1 LCGEKKLDFVA
12 KNKRLVNKMS
22 DSKLPKEKS
31 EEGDV
36 EEGLMRLKLPE
47 ETDGNANNTKS
58 K

>member
-1 LCGEKKLDFVA
+1 
-12 KNKRLVNKMS
+12 MS